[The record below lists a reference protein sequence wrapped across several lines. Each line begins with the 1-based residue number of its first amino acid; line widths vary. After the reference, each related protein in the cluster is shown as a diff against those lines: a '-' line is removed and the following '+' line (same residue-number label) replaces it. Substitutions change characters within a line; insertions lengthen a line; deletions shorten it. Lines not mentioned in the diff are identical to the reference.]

1 MVSLIV
7 IDGYGITSVM
17 VSTLADA
24 KLQMILFESATRT
37 SKDFRMTLVLLIS
50 SFSLVIKKMC
60 KLSIFK
66 KMSSITK
73 IR

>member
-50 SFSLVIKKMC
+50 SFSLVIKKNV
-60 KLSIFK
+60 
-66 KMSSITK
+66 
-73 IR
+73 